1 MAKNIQSS
9 AEFEQLIRESHTPVV
24 VDFWA
29 PWCGPCK
36 ALSPILDSV
45 DATVRSTAQIVKVNI
60 DDHQE
65 LALAHGITSIPT
77 LLFFNQGSLQHR
89 QTGIALQEDI
99 ITRINALAS
108 TVI

>member
-45 DATVRSTAQIVKVNI
+45 DA
-60 DDHQE
+60 
-65 LALAHGITSIPT
+65 
-77 LLFFNQGSLQHR
+77 
-89 QTGIALQEDI
+89 
-99 ITRINALAS
+99 
-108 TVI
+108 